1 MTGWLSDGAHAG
13 DRYLSTG
20 AKNDIALPQVA
31 GFVHYLVQSNTRKM
45 KKALIIK
52 GLFHSL
58 AERVPAN
65 LAFFQV
71 SQHLTEHPKTLVN
84 TMLQQI

>member
-52 GLFHSL
+52 GFFHSL
-58 AERVPAN
+58 GGEGGIRT
-65 LAFFQV
+65 
-71 SQHLTEHPKTLVN
+71 HGTL
-84 TMLQQI
+84 QYA

>member
-1 MTGWLSDGAHAG
+1 MSDGAHAG
-13 DRYLSTG
+13 HKYVSTG

-52 GLFHSL
+52 GFFHSL
-58 AERVPAN
+58 GGEGGN
-65 LAFFQV
+65 LPLFYKIVNNQQV
-71 SQHLTEHPKTLVN
+71 IKHRHYVLCRPVV
-84 TMLQQI
+84 

>member
-52 GLFHSL
+52 GFFHSL
-58 AERVPAN
+58 GGEGDCLKAIRSNPIPSEKN
-65 LAFFQV
+65 
-71 SQHLTEHPKTLVN
+71 
-84 TMLQQI
+84 I